1 MDKIVTLPQ
10 RIVDWLSIQPEL
22 LDIRF
27 FTEFPPVLKAVPLK
41 EAIVAVG
48 IEQLSIVDKFVAN
61 DEGVLEKQEYCRTAT
76 IRTRLSICVPYSYGG
91 SACHDY
97 FTKII
102 DALTF
107 RTDFNIKESGCN
119 EIESD
124 RDTSALVCHGWFD
137 CIADFCPADSVDENF
152 TSFLNKEFVCGS
164 HIRDTDI
171 HVTTEEKDAWSNPVS
186 MGMYMGTGKSSLS
199 VPLGFKPR
207 FVFVFASDFP
217 LGVFNSEESI
227 VAAKAGFASAYCCSA
242 GIELTSAG
250 FRVFNISSGI
260 NCSLMNELGYAYGYI
275 AFK

>member
-10 RIVDWLSIQPEL
+10 RIVTWLSVQPEL

-137 CIADFCPADSVDENF
+137 CVADFCPADSVDENF
-152 TSFLNKEFVCGS
+152 TSFLDKEFVCGS

-171 HVTTEEKDAWSNPVS
+171 HVTTQEKEAWSNPLAV
-186 MGMYMGTGKSSLS
+186 GMYMGTGKSSELIS
-199 VPLGFKPR
+199 LDYRPR
-207 FVFVFASDFP
+207 FVIVFESDFP
-217 LGVFNSEESI
+217 FCGFDQTDSAVSAR
-227 VAAKAGFASAYCCSA
+227 AAFASTLCCSA
-242 GIELTSAG
+242 GVELTSSG
-250 FRVFNISSGI
+250 FRVHNVASGI
-260 NCSLMNELGYAYGYI
+260 DRSSMNELGYTYGYI